1 MKFAI
6 PLLFLIGLRACQTAQ
21 GTNSGFALS
30 NTIGPAFTVTGTSNV
45 SSEQLKKEMTYKA
58 AEEAQRR
65 GYPVVAL
72 FSNSPVRTE
81 NGLHEM
87 TASYMGFNSF
97 AEAGNRQAL
106 AASSYLET
114 YDVSGRRQTT
124 KPSKYGGGLFYPTTA
139 QGRAADAAMDAAS
152 AAIFG
157 RY

>member
-6 PLLFLIGLRACQTAQ
+6 TLLFLIGLTACQTAQ
-21 GTNSGFALS
+21 ETKSGFAMS
-30 NTIGPAFTVTGTSNV
+30 NTNGAAFKITGSSDI
-45 SSEQLKKEMTYKA
+45 SSERLKKEMTYKA
-58 AEEAQRR
+58 AEEAQKR

-72 FSNSPVRTE
+72 VSNSPVRTE
-81 NGLHEM
+81 NGLLVM

-106 AASSYLET
+106 AANSYTET
-114 YDVSGRRQTT
+114 YDVSGHRQTVDT
-124 KPSKYGGGLFYPTTA
+124 SKYGGGLFYPTTA